1 MSGYPYPKN
10 FLWGTS
16 ISSYQTEGGNL
27 SSDWWDWEKKG
38 KTQDKSGQACDY
50 WNRWPNDHDLLSE
63 LGVQAFRFSLEWS
76 RLEPKEGEFS
86 QIALAQYREMLEDL
100 KRRGIKSIVTLWHW
114 TSPLWFQK
122 KYGFHRREAVAVF
135 VKYVERVTKELG
147 DLIDIFVVVNE
158 PMVPLGEGYLT
169 GNFPPGY
176 RSPLRFWKALN
187 NLAQAYR
194 KAYEKIHAL
203 KPEAQVGLSC
213 LYNWYDA
220 QGGNWLEKVANKIAL
235 GFRVNWFMEKVKNQQ
250 DFFGID
256 YYRLGKIKFDP
267 QNSTYLGFRIVEDE
281 KNIMRWV
288 TYPEGIFRVLSTAW
302 EKYHLPIYVLEN
314 GLPTNEGLE
323 DQERVNFIQEHLKW
337 LRKAL
342 ESGIDV
348 RGYCYWSLLDNYEWL
363 SGYQMRFGL
372 VEIDYATLARKP
384 RKSFYAYKEIIKNNS
399 LI

>member
-323 DQERVNFIQEHLKW
+323 DQERVNFIQEHLKC